1 MTQKEV
7 DGNKLIAEFR
17 GYRVVKESRL
27 HSKYP
32 DKTVEE
38 YKTYIN
44 DDCIRVTPASWCDN
58 VEQNCWD
65 RILLSTK
72 YHSSW
77 DWLMPVVNKIRS
89 LYNSAEIDICYYA
102 EDIISKI
109 AEGCVEANFLQV
121 YESVIEF
128 ITHYN
133 KIKINEKIN

>member
-7 DGNKLIAEFR
+7 DGNKLIVEFM
-17 GYRVVKESRL
+17 GYTIKNANEWYNYEQAWL
-27 HSKYP
+27 PDGKTHYP
-32 DKTVEE
+32 TE
-38 YKTYIN
+38 
-44 DDCIRVTPASWCDN
+44 
-58 VEQNCWD
+58 
-65 RILLSTK
+65 LLK
-72 YHSSW
+72 FHKSW

-128 ITHYN
+128 IIHYN